1 MEEDWRYEW
10 PSNTGSLIQTVKYSL
25 PKVTWINFFAILA
38 FSCIATRII
47 SGFRSRQRVQDPA
60 EPRTSRLAP
69 YWFPWFGHSPFF
81 AWNHAS
87 LFESLR
93 DSMNESVFGVYL
105 RGETHNTVISPSMI
119 KSILSSPNAEST
131 LALDQALKNVFGNRS
146 LIQTLQE
153 TSNREISDDVPGMI
167 KKESFVN
174 DSSTAITGLIKHNI
188 PNLVTF
194 SKSLVDQTP
203 WERDSLV
210 SLAEENQSLC
220 EANLFALVRNFVG
233 HNLSTFLM
241 GEAFLENFPMVIED
255 LWKLDTSFVTL
266 FVGTSRAFP
275 SPRVS
280 GGYSTRDKL
289 IHITSV
295 FHRAFCAFDDGID
308 PGLELRDLD
317 DVSELV
323 KQRMRTFRK
332 LNLTANASAAG
343 HLSLYWDIIEH
354 ISKITYWTVLHIFAD
369 SALLDEIRKEFAP
382 CVKSSRPSREE
393 TGFPFDEPPRLSL
406 DLEKVLESCPLFKAC
421 YYETIRLHSAGVSF
435 RKLESDL
442 ILTES
447 ANDATEPRSYKM
459 RKGEKVIMPHV
470 AYQTDPRRFSNPDQY
485 DPLRFIVTDPASGGK
500 KVDANNLGPIA
511 EGLYGSKDN
520 KFYEGSI
527 LAFTA
532 GIVSMW
538 DITSTDG
545 KDLKIP
551 KNWPTWGSSQP
562 AREIRVNLKPTV

>member
-1 MEEDWRYEW
+1 MD
-10 PSNTGSLIQTVKYSL
+10 
-25 PKVTWINFFAILA
+25 
-38 FSCIATRII
+38 
-47 SGFRSRQRVQDPA
+47 
-60 EPRTSRLAP
+60 
-69 YWFPWFGHSPFF
+69 
-81 AWNHAS
+81 
-87 LFESLR
+87 
-93 DSMNESVFGVYL
+93 ESVFGIYM
-105 RGETHNTVISPSMI
+105 RGETHNTVISPSMT
-119 KSILSSPNAEST
+119 KTILSSHNATST
-131 LALDQALKNVFGNRS
+131 LALDQALQNVFGNRS
-146 LIQTLQE
+146 LLQTLQQ
-153 TSNREISDDVPGMI
+153 TSNSEISDDVPGMLN
-167 KKESFVN
+167 KESFVN
-174 DSSTAITGLIKHNI
+174 DASTAITSLIKRNI

-210 SLAEENQSLC
+210 SLDEENQSLC

-233 HNLSTFLM
+233 HNMSTFLM

-295 FHRAFCAFDDGID
+295 FHRAFCAVDDGID

-317 DVSELV
+317 DVSGLV
-323 KQRMRTFRK
+323 KERMRTFRK
-332 LNLTANASAAG
+332 LDLTANASAAG
-343 HLSLYWDIIEH
+343 HLSLYWDILEH
-354 ISKITYWTVLHIFAD
+354 ISKITFWTVLHIFAD
-369 SALLDEIRKEFAP
+369 SALLEEIRKEFSP
-382 CVKSSRPSREE
+382 CVKSSRPTREE

-406 DLEKVLESCPLFKAC
+406 DLEKVLDSCPLFKAC
-421 YYETIRLHSAGVSF
+421 YLETIRLHSVGVSF
-435 RKLESDL
+435 RKLGSDL
-442 ILTES
+442 TLTES

-459 RKGEKVIMPHV
+459 RKGENVIMPHV

-500 KVDANNLGPIA
+500 KVDANILGPIA
-511 EGLYGSKDN
+511 EGLYGAKDN
-520 KFYEGSI
+520 KFYEGTI

-538 DITSTDG
+538 NITSTDG

-562 AREIRVNLKPTV
+562 ARDIRVNLKPTV